1 MTTNQKGNMSARN
14 MISSEKEKVYRDA
27 IREINAVLMG
37 ESLMVTKMST
47 INSILRNYF
56 PNYFWIG
63 FYVVH
68 NSALVVGPYQGTLG
82 CLHIPFSKGVCG
94 RAARTGQTQ
103 IVADVHK
110 DQEHVACDSRTNS
123 EIVVPVFDSKKR
135 LIAVFDIDSTE
146 FASFDDTDKMYLEQ
160 LISYQF
166 AETAL
171 EAAYNIS

>member
-1 MTTNQKGNMSARN
+1 MNS
-14 MISSEKEKVYRDA
+14 IEKEKVYREA
-27 IREINAVLMG
+27 IREINAVLLG
-37 ESLMVTKMST
+37 ESIIITKMST

-56 PNYFWIG
+56 PNHFWIG
-63 FYVVH
+63 FYIVH
-68 NSALVVGPYQGTLG
+68 NAALVVGPYQGTLG

-110 DQEHVACDSRTNS
+110 DPEHVACDSRTNS

-146 FASFDDTDKMYLEQ
+146 FDSFDEVDKMYLEQ
-160 LISYQF
+160 LVKHQF
-166 AETAL
+166 AETPL
-171 EAAYNIS
+171 EFGYKIFQQQSS